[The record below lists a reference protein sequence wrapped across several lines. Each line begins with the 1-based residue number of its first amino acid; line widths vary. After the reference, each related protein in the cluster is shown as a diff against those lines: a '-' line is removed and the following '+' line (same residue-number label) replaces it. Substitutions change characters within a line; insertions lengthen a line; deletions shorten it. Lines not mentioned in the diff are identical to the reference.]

1 MIECYYFLIFRR
13 PIIIN
18 TWSSILICLVFTFGF
33 FTNGLSESAN
43 SGKNYGRI
51 SGTVTVLEKKFMGG
65 FKEKGDMSGAIV
77 YLIGFKD
84 ESPKEVSTL
93 VQENKS
99 FHPMVLPVVAGQTV
113 SFPNHDNIYH
123 NVFSISPIKFFDLGQ
138 YKSSDPPKDITFDRP
153 GLVPVFC
160 NIHPQMISFV
170 VVLENSAFA
179 ETGKDG
185 KFTIPNVPPGK
196 YTINAW
202 KPKAQRVSAEIEV
215 LPGQEAVMNLE
226 LKETEKITPHK
237 RKDGSDY
244 PQNEGD
250 WGRSSPY

>member
-1 MIECYYFLIFRR
+1 MKTWISALTCLALILGVSLMGYSRD
-13 PIIIN
+13 
-18 TWSSILICLVFTFGF
+18 
-33 FTNGLSESAN
+33 EN

-51 SGTVTVLEKKFMGG
+51 TGTVTILQKKFMGG
-65 FKEKGDMSGAIV
+65 FKQKGDMSGAIV
-77 YLIGFKD
+77 YVIGFKD
-84 ESPKEVSTL
+84 ESPKEVPTL
-93 VQENKS
+93 VQENKG
-99 FHPMVLPVVAGQTV
+99 FHPMVLPIVVGQTV
-113 SFPNHDNIYH
+113 SFPNYDNIYH
-123 NVFSISPIKFFDLGQ
+123 NVFSVSPIKSFDLGQ
-138 YKSSDPPKDITFDRP
+138 YKSSDPPKDVTFDKP

-215 LPGQEAVMNLE
+215 LPGQETVANLE
-226 LKETEKITPHK
+226 LKETEKIPPHK

-244 PQNEGD
+244 PQNED
-250 WGRSSPY
+250 EWGAY

>member
-1 MIECYYFLIFRR
+1 MKRLFMKTWISALVCLALILGASLTGYSRD
-13 PIIIN
+13 
-18 TWSSILICLVFTFGF
+18 G
-33 FTNGLSESAN
+33 N

-51 SGTVTVLEKKFMGG
+51 SGTVTILQKKFMGG
-65 FKEKGDMSGAIV
+65 FKQKGDMSGAIV
-77 YLIGFKD
+77 YVIGFKD
-84 ESPKEVSTL
+84 ESPKEVPTL

-99 FHPMVLPVVAGQTV
+99 FHPMVLPIVAGQTV

-123 NVFSISPIKFFDLGQ
+123 NVFSVSPIKSFDLGQ
-138 YKSSDPPKDITFDRP
+138 YKSSDPPKDVTFGKP

-215 LPGQEAVMNLE
+215 LSGQETVANLE
-226 LKETEKITPHK
+226 LKETEKIPPHK

-244 PQNEGD
+244 PQNED
-250 WGRSSPY
+250 EWGAY

>member
-1 MIECYYFLIFRR
+1 MKTWISALTCLALILGVSLMGYSHDE
-13 PIIIN
+13 N
-18 TWSSILICLVFTFGF
+18 SS
-33 FTNGLSESAN
+33 
-43 SGKNYGRI
+43 KNYSRI
-51 SGTVTVLEKKFMGG
+51 TGTVTILQKKFMGG
-65 FKEKGDMSGAIV
+65 FKQKGDMSGAIV
-77 YLIGFKD
+77 YVIGFKD
-84 ESPKEVSTL
+84 ESPKEVPTL
-93 VQENKS
+93 VQENKG
-99 FHPMVLPVVAGQTV
+99 FHPMVLPIVVGQTV

-123 NVFSISPIKFFDLGQ
+123 NVFSVSPIKSFDLGQ
-138 YKSSDPPKDITFDRP
+138 YKSSDPPKDVRFDKP

-215 LPGQEAVMNLE
+215 LPGQETVANLE
-226 LKETEKITPHK
+226 LKETEKIPPHK

-244 PQNEGD
+244 PQNED
-250 WGRSSPY
+250 EWGAY

>member
-1 MIECYYFLIFRR
+1 MRR
-13 PIIIN
+13 LFMK
-18 TWSSILICLVFTFGF
+18 TWVSILICLVFTFDVP
-33 FTNGLSESAN
+33 TDSSSESTN

-51 SGTVTVLEKKFMGG
+51 SGTVTVLGKKFMGG
-65 FKEKGDMSGAIV
+65 FKEKNDMSGAIV

-84 ESPKEVSTL
+84 ESPKEVPTL

-99 FHPMVLPVVAGQTV
+99 FHPTVLPIVAGQTV

-123 NVFSISPIKFFDLGQ
+123 NVFSVSPIKSFDLGQ
-138 YKSSDPPKDITFDRP
+138 YKSSDPPKNITFDKP

-215 LPGQEAVMNLE
+215 LPGQESVANLE
-226 LKETEKITPHK
+226 LKETEKIPPHK

-244 PQNEGD
+244 PQDEED
-250 WGRSSPY
+250 WGS

>member
-1 MIECYYFLIFRR
+1 MGYSRDEN
-13 PIIIN
+13 P
-18 TWSSILICLVFTFGF
+18 
-33 FTNGLSESAN
+33 
-43 SGKNYGRI
+43 GKNYGRI
-51 SGTVTVLEKKFMGG
+51 SGTVTILQKKFMGG

-93 VQENKS
+93 IQENKS
-99 FHPMVLPVVAGQTV
+99 FHPMVLPIVAGQTV

-123 NVFSISPIKFFDLGQ
+123 NVFSVSPIKSFDLGQ
-138 YKSSDPPKDITFDRP
+138 YKSSDPPKDITFDKP

-185 KFTIPNVPPGK
+185 KFTILNVPPGK

-215 LPGQEAVMNLE
+215 LPGQETVANLE
-226 LKETEKITPHK
+226 LKETEKIPPHK

-244 PQNEGD
+244 PQNED
-250 WGRSSPY
+250 EWRSY

>member
-1 MIECYYFLIFRR
+1 MK
-13 PIIIN
+13 
-18 TWSSILICLVFTFGF
+18 TWISALVCLVLILGVSLM
-33 FTNGLSESAN
+33 GYSRDEN
-43 SGKNYGRI
+43 SVKNYGRI
-51 SGTVTVLEKKFMGG
+51 SGTVTILQKKFMGG
-65 FKEKGDMSGAIV
+65 FKQKGDMSGAIV
-77 YLIGFKD
+77 YVIGFKD
-84 ESPKEVSTL
+84 ESPKEVPTL

-99 FHPMVLPVVAGQTV
+99 FHPMVLPIVAGQTV

-123 NVFSISPIKFFDLGQ
+123 NVFSVSPIKSFDLGQ
-138 YKSSDPPKDITFDRP
+138 YKSSDPPKDVTFGKP

-215 LPGQEAVMNLE
+215 LPGQETVANLE
-226 LKETEKITPHK
+226 LKETEKIPPHK

-244 PQNEGD
+244 PQNED
-250 WGRSSPY
+250 EWGAY